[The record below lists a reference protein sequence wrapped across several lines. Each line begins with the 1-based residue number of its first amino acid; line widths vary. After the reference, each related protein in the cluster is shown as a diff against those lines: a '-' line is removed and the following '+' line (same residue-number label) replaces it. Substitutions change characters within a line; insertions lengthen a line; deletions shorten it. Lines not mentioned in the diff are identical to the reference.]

1 MKRRAFIGL
10 IGGAAVWPL
19 AGRAQK
25 RDQMKRIGV
34 LFSAAEGNP
43 QSVKDLAAF
52 KSGLQAL
59 GWNEG
64 ANLQI
69 DYRWGD
75 GDPSRARS
83 SAMELVSISPA
94 VIMGTGTVAMIALH
108 DATNIIPIVF
118 LNVADP
124 VAGGFVASLSRPSGN
139 ITGFTLF
146 EYDIGGKWLQLLKEM
161 APHVT
166 RVALLGDPNNPNF
179 KGFQTSFEA
188 AAKSFTIE
196 PTSVP
201 VRGVDDINRGIRSLA
216 EKPNGGLIVTAT
228 TFSMV
233 YRKQI
238 VEWAIKYKLPAIFW
252 NRSQVAEGGLMSYGP
267 DSAEMHRRSASYV
280 DRILKG
286 EKPADLPVQ
295 EPTKYEMIINL
306 KTAKEIG
313 LVVPP
318 TLLARADDIIE

>member
-1 MKRRAFIGL
+1 MVSSPVGLGGNQMKRRAFIGL
-10 IGGAAVWPL
+10 IGGAAAWPL

-94 VIMGTGTVAMIALH
+94 VIMATGTVAMIALH

-166 RVALLGDPNNPNF
+166 RVALLGDPNNHNF
-179 KGFQTSFEA
+179 NGFQTSFEA
-188 AAKSFTIE
+188 
-196 PTSVP
+196 
-201 VRGVDDINRGIRSLA
+201 
-216 EKPNGGLIVTAT
+216 
-228 TFSMV
+228 
-233 YRKQI
+233 
-238 VEWAIKYKLPAIFW
+238 
-252 NRSQVAEGGLMSYGP
+252 
-267 DSAEMHRRSASYV
+267 
-280 DRILKG
+280 
-286 EKPADLPVQ
+286 
-295 EPTKYEMIINL
+295 
-306 KTAKEIG
+306 
-313 LVVPP
+313 
-318 TLLARADDIIE
+318 